1 MPDDP
6 IDLTP
11 LDPDADPSAEDRFV
25 SSVMSRIAAGA
36 NPYPMRVD
44 LLWGVWLLGRPVLV
58 AVSVAIL
65 IAGISIVRARR
76 DEARA
81 PLTVAESLGVPPQ
94 FQRAMVTPASDAAG
108 RSR

>member
-25 SSVMSRIAAGA
+25 SAVMSRIAAGA

-44 LLWGVWLLGRPVLV
+44 PLWGVWTVARPIL
-58 AVSVAIL
+58 AAASVAIL
-65 IAGISIVRARR
+65 IAGVAIVRARR
-76 DEARA
+76 VEARG
-81 PLTVAESLGVPPQ
+81 PLTVAESIGVPPE
-94 FQRAMVTPASDAAG
+94 FQRAMVTGASDVGG

>member
-11 LDPDADPSAEDRFV
+11 LDPDADPGAEDRFV
-25 SSVMSRIAAGA
+25 RAVMSRVAARA
-36 NPYPMRVD
+36 SSHPVRVD
-44 LLWGVWLLGRPVLV
+44 PLWGAWSLARPVLI
-58 AVSVAIL
+58 AASVAIL
-65 IAGISIVRARR
+65 IAGVSIVRAYRA
-76 DEARA
+76 EARA
-81 PLTVAESLGVPPQ
+81 PLTVAESLGVPPE